1 MVPRLVLLN
10 GPPGNGKSTLG
21 RMFAA
26 DHPLALCLDIDQVRA
41 MLGRWRDDAA
51 EAGRRAR
58 AIALAAARAHLLAG
72 YDVIIPQLVA
82 RPEFLEQLA
91 ALAAEVGA
99 GFHEIVLM
107 ADRAEAWRRLTARG
121 PGLEEAVP
129 LTEELLAEYY
139 DRLTAR
145 LRTHPATVVAA
156 DGDAEATYRR
166 VLAGLS

>member
-1 MVPRLVLLN
+1 
-10 GPPGNGKSTLG
+10 
-21 RMFAA
+21 
-26 DHPLALCLDIDQVRA
+26 
-41 MLGRWRDDAA
+41 
-51 EAGRRAR
+51 
-58 AIALAAARAHLLAG
+58 
-72 YDVIIPQLVA
+72 
-82 RPEFLEQLA
+82 
-91 ALAAEVGA
+91 
-99 GFHEIVLM
+99 M